1 MKRRHLIIGAGG
13 LMGMSTIVGS
23 GALSAVSATRDV
35 SVAVANDFEAYL
47 TLTQRGS
54 GKRSTLDGPAGEI
67 NFDIPSSDDSEY
79 GGTDPDGVGTDSVY
93 RFAEDAASDQSGLF
107 AVENS
112 GTDPV
117 RVFGSQDSTSGVPT
131 VKIFDVTT
139 GNLLTKTSP
148 SATLSVGDQLVCGL
162 EIDTE
167 GIDPREE
174 EYSLDLT
181 INANSTQ

>member
-1 MKRRHLIIGAGG
+1 MKRRHLIIGIGG
-13 LMGMSTIVGS
+13 LIGTSTIVGS
-23 GALSAVSATRDV
+23 GAFSAVSATRDV
-35 SVAVANDFEAYL
+35 SVAVANDYEAYL

-54 GKRSTLDGPAGEI
+54 GKRSTLDGPASEI
-67 NFDIPSSDDSEY
+67 SFDIPGSDDSEY

-112 GTDPV
+112 GTDPI

-131 VKIFDVTT
+131 VNIFNVTT
-139 GNLLTKTSP
+139 GDLLTKASP
-148 SATLSVGDQLVCGL
+148 STTLTVGDQLICGL
-162 EIDTE
+162 EINTE
-167 GIDPREE
+167 GVDPRDE